1 MNRALRSFLERYRF
15 ACSMTAGICIGILSG
30 VGLLKIE
37 GTAVVSYLE
46 KTLGGILESDWKES
60 VFFFSAWN
68 LRVKQFLLLALMM
81 LTSAS
86 GLTVLCYGVFLGASL
101 GTMLVVYLYSFG
113 NSGIVAFLAMLLPHG
128 IVYAYLIYYIVVN
141 GERLRRCL
149 KDGRKGRT
157 SIQVIGRIILYL
169 IIVIAGSGAGTLLEA
184 YLNPGIMRFI
194 LK

>member
-1 MNRALRSFLERYRF
+1 MNHALRSFLARYRF
-15 ACSMTAGICIGILSG
+15 ICSMAAGICIGILSG
-30 VGLLKIE
+30 VGLIKID
-37 GTAVVSYLE
+37 GIAVVSYLE
-46 KTLGGILESDWKES
+46 TTLGGILVSDWEES

-68 LRVKQFLLLALMM
+68 LRLKQFLLFALMM

-113 NSGIVAFLAMLLPHG
+113 TFGIVTFLAMFLPHG
-128 IVYAYLIYYIVVN
+128 IVFAYLIYYVVLH
-141 GERLRRCL
+141 GEQLRRCL
-149 KDGRKGRT
+149 KDGKRGRT
-157 SIQVIGRIILYL
+157 SIQVIGRIIFYL
-169 IIVIAGSGAGTLLEA
+169 FIVIVGSGAGTLLEA